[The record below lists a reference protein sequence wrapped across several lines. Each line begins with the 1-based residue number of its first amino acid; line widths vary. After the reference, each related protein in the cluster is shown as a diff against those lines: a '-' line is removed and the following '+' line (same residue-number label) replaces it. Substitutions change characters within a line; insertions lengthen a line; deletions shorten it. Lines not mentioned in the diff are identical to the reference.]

1 MNTTSFTIPNILST
15 VIVLLILITSGT
27 GILTPDFYSAET
39 LNWRSQSIGQDIIN
53 IGIVVPVLILCIILN
68 VRRNK
73 YAGMMMAGIH
83 LYLVYTFAIYCFDV
97 HFNKMFLVYCVV
109 LGLSFYAIAYFM
121 YYKVKSSTD
130 LIWGN
135 ALAIRVTAFYF
146 IFIASIFTL
155 LWLSRILPS
164 IVISQTPD
172 ELKETGLLTNPVH
185 ILDLSIILPAFLI
198 TGILILKKHNLGYL
212 LAPVLLMFALL
223 MDLTIAELMVVMKHY
238 GVISDISVSV
248 VMMILA
254 IISLTLL
261 LLLIT
266 NEKHFP
272 NLSNRSS
279 GQ

>member
-223 MDLTIAELMVVMKHY
+223 MDLTIA
-238 GVISDISVSV
+238 
-248 VMMILA
+248 
-254 IISLTLL
+254 
-261 LLLIT
+261 
-266 NEKHFP
+266 
-272 NLSNRSS
+272 
-279 GQ
+279 

>member
-1 MNTTSFTIPNILST
+1 
-15 VIVLLILITSGT
+15 
-27 GILTPDFYSAET
+27 
-39 LNWRSQSIGQDIIN
+39 
-53 IGIVVPVLILCIILN
+53 
-68 VRRNK
+68 
-73 YAGMMMAGIH
+73 
-83 LYLVYTFAIYCFDV
+83 
-97 HFNKMFLVYCVV
+97 
-109 LGLSFYAIAYFM
+109 
-121 YYKVKSSTD
+121 
-130 LIWGN
+130 
-135 ALAIRVTAFYF
+135 
-146 IFIASIFTL
+146 
-155 LWLSRILPS
+155 
-164 IVISQTPD
+164 
-172 ELKETGLLTNPVH
+172 VH